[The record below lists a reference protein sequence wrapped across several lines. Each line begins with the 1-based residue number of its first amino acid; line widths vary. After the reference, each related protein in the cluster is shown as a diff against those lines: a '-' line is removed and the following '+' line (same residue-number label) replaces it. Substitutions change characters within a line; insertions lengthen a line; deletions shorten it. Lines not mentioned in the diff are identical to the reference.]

1 VINKEVIPAFEMLL
15 DELEAIIP
23 ELNKNGKLLLDE
35 KRYDEAHNLINKAQ
49 AVVAFQTKVRNLRDE
64 WVNMNVPPTKTP
76 PKRRIRR
83 TPKKG
88 SRTVGPRL
96 EEGKRTKNE
105 DFHIP
110 ILQVLVKNGGRT
122 TYSELIDELTRD
134 LADTLNKFDW
144 EFLPDGHTIRW
155 KNNVGWAKKP
165 LKDAGLISTTAPDGI
180 WEITDA
186 GRRMV
191 EESKKKAT

>member
-1 VINKEVIPAFEMLL
+1 MINKEVIPAFEMLL

-35 KRYDEAHNLINKAQ
+35 KKYDEAHSLINKAQ
-49 AVVAFQTKVRNLRDE
+49 AVVAFQSKVRNLRDE
-64 WVNMNVPPTKTP
+64 WVNMNVPPTKSL

-83 TPKKG
+83 APKKG

-110 ILQVLVKNGGRT
+110 ILQVLVKNGGST
-122 TYSELIDELTRD
+122 TYSDLIEELTKD
-134 LADTLNKFDW
+134 MAATLNKFDW
-144 EFLPDGHTIRW
+144 EVLPDGRTVRW

-165 LKDAGLISTTAPDGI
+165 LKDAGLISTTAPDGV

-186 GRRMV
+186 GKRML
-191 EESKKKAT
+191 EESKKKVS